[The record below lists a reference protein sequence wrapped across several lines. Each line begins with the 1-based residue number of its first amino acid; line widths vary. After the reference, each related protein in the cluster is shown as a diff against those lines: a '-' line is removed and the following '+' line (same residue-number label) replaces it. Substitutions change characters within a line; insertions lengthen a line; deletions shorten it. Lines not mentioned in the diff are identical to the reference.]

1 MKTITREM
9 LIQNVKEMFL
19 NASVS
24 LDSSMIQKLQD
35 SFISETN
42 TLGKSTL
49 SQILLNQEIASKDQ
63 IPLCQDTGVAIVFLS
78 IGNELY
84 FDYNI
89 DEAINEAVR
98 LAYQEGYLRKSVVR
112 HPLDRVNTS
121 DNTPAI
127 IHTSFH
133 LGDTLDIQIA
143 PKGAG
148 SENMSRLAMLMP
160 SEGMEGVKNFV
171 KETVRLAG
179 GKPCPPIILGVG
191 IGGNFEKVAY
201 IAKQALFRPINDEAE
216 NAIDRQLEKELLEE
230 INELNIGPMGLG
242 GKTTCLAVKV
252 NSYPCHIASL
262 PVAVNIQCHSNR
274 KSKKVL
280 KGE

>member
-9 LIQNVKEMFL
+9 LIQSVKEMFL

-160 SEGMEGVKNFV
+160 SEGIEGVKNFV
-171 KETVRLAG
+171 KETVLLAG
-179 GKPCPPIILGVG
+179 GKPCPPIILGIG